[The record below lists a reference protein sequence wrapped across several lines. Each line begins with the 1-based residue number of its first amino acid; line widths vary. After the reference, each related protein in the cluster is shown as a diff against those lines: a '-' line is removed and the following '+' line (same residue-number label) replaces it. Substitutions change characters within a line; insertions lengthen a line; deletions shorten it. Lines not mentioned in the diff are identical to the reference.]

1 MRYARSRE
9 ISLCVVCCALY
20 AALVNVF
27 APISFQQV
35 QVRVANAL
43 IGLVPLLGW
52 PAICGLALGV
62 FFGNLA
68 SPLGLID
75 LLSVLPSFLGLVA
88 VYRLRGVS
96 VLLGLQAYSTVVSA
110 WVAYMLKLVFSL
122 PYMATFIYVLLG
134 VSVATTGLGY
144 LLYKSL
150 SRLGV
155 ARLLSGAD

>member
-1 MRYARSRE
+1 MRYAHSRK

-20 AALVNVF
+20 AVLVTVF
-27 APISFQQV
+27 APISFQQI
-35 QVRVANAL
+35 QVRVANSL
-43 IGLVPLLGW
+43 IGLVPILGW

-62 FFGNLA
+62 FLGNLT

-75 LLSVLPSFLGLVA
+75 LLSVLPSLLGLLI

-96 VLLGLQAYSTVVSA
+96 VLLGLQAYSTIVSA
-110 WVAYMLKLVFSL
+110 WVAYMLMLVFNL
-122 PYMATFIYVLLG
+122 PYVVTFIYVLLG

-155 ARLLSGAD
+155 AHLLRIG